1 MSPSVTAERR
11 ADASW
16 RAEYSFAPHWLDV
29 GGHRLHY
36 VDESPNTEAP
46 ATHTLL
52 CLHGNPTWSFLYRK
66 VIAEFGRK
74 NRVVAP
80 DHMGCGHSDKP
91 QHYPYTLKQHID
103 NAERLVDSL
112 GLREITLCVHDWG
125 GAIGF
130 GLAARRPEL
139 IKRFVVFNTAAFT
152 SSRIPLSI
160 SVCRIP
166 GFGAL
171 AIRGFNAFVRGAIAR
186 CSVKGLTRQARDGF
200 LAPYANWHD
209 RVANLRF
216 VQDIPMRASH
226 PTYATLKAIEE
237 ALPRL
242 TQKPMLICWGA
253 QDFVFD
259 DSFLEGFK
267 QRFPAAQVH
276 RFANAGHLVLEDA
289 HEEILPLMRRFMETT
304 P

>member
-1 MSPSVTAERR
+1 MVNAATVEPKS
-11 ADASW
+11 DAAW
-16 RAEYSFAPHWLDV
+16 RAEYPFAPHWLDV
-29 GGHRLHY
+29 GKHKLHY
-36 VDESPNTEAP
+36 VDEGQGA
-46 ATHTLL
+46 AML

-66 VIAEFGRK
+66 VITEFARTQ
-74 NRVVAP
+74 RVVAP
-80 DHMGCGHSDKP
+80 DHMGCGLSDKP
-91 QHYPYTLKQHID
+91 QSYPYTLKQHID
-103 NAERLVDSL
+103 NSERLVDSL

-130 GLAARRPEL
+130 GLASRRPEL
-139 IKRFVVFNTAAFT
+139 IKRLVVFNTAAFV

-160 SVCRIP
+160 SICRVP

-186 CSVKGLTRQARDGF
+186 CSVKPLTRAARDGF

-237 ALPRL
+237 ALPNL
-242 TQKPMLICWGA
+242 AQKPMLICWGA
-253 QDFVFD
+253 QDFVFN
-259 DSFLEGFK
+259 DSFLDGFK
-267 QRFPAAQVH
+267 KRFPNAEVH
-276 RFANAGHLVLEDA
+276 RFANAGHFVLEDA
-289 HEEILPLMRRFMETT
+289 HEEILPLMRKFIGGGA
-304 P
+304 